1 MSQQI
6 ENNSPI
12 TIQANVANNN
22 GNIYFNKP
30 TRWAK
35 KFQKLSQE
43 IASDERF
50 GQILDD
56 LKYYRTKLDG
66 IDMPTKL
73 TDGGFNEQAI
83 IKAKRQKEKYA
94 KKAEKFKFFESAQ
107 WIDSQLFAL
116 LKDRFETYLVP
127 HINNGDSHDIIM
139 RTLSEEVIHP
149 VLDKLD
155 TEGEDDEY
163 LNYDVEDLYGMVY
176 FLTGQCHLNWKDYG
190 DI

>member
-94 KKAEKFKFFESAQ
+94 KRPKNLNS
-107 WIDSQLFAL
+107 LNL
-116 LKDRFETYLVP
+116 L
-127 HINNGDSHDIIM
+127 NG
-139 RTLSEEVIHP
+139 
-149 VLDKLD
+149 
-155 TEGEDDEY
+155 
-163 LNYDVEDLYGMVY
+163 
-176 FLTGQCHLNWKDYG
+176 
-190 DI
+190 